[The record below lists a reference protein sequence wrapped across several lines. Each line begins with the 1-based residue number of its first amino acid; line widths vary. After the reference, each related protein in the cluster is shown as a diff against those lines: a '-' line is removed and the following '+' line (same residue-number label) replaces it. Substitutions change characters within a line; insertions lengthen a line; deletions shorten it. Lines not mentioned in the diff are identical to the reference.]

1 MLIAM
6 RTLAIFLLALV
17 CAEAAPQYSGELIFP
32 LEKWHNHSSSIVE
45 LPNGDLLVCWFHGSG
60 ERTADDVLIQ
70 AARWNHATRQ
80 WTAPFTLADTPGF
93 PETNPVLFL
102 DSHQRLF
109 FLWPLIVAHQWETAL
124 MKYRIS
130 TDYQQPSGPP
140 KWEFQDNIV
149 LIPKDIVPLT
159 RDFASAAAAET
170 GPRAERA
177 RKLIEKAQDE
187 YFSRMGWFTR
197 THPLELPSGR
207 ILVPM
212 YSDGYSYG
220 IMAISDDRGY
230 TWTASQPIVGEG
242 CIQPSVVLK
251 KDGTLVAY
259 LRDNGPPPKRAHISF
274 SKDDGVTWT
283 RARDTDI
290 PNPGTSLEN
299 MRLRNGNWIMV
310 YNDLEQGRYSLVA
323 AISDDEGATW
333 KWKRHLDGRP
343 RHAAPEPVSLSVRD
357 PGPRR
362 GDSRHLQL
370 LHPRGQSHQ
379 ACALRRSLG
388 EGRRLSYFF
397 GAVRFAPVF
406 VILSSSARMCL
417 SASPKK
423 PSLPLKSP
431 LMVPPA
437 SMKIIYGILS
447 MPSTRSSHDRY
458 LFTAT
463 AVV

>member
-1 MLIAM
+1 MRLIA
-6 RTLAIFLLALV
+6 ALLLV
-17 CAEAAPQYSGELIFP
+17 LSSAHAAPQYSAELIFP

-70 AARWNHATRQ
+70 AARWNHATRN

-177 RKLIEKAQDE
+177 KKLIEKAQDE

-220 IMAISDDRGY
+220 IMAISDDHGY
-230 TWTASQPIVGEG
+230 TWNASQPIVGEG
-242 CIQPSVVLK
+242 LHSTFRRPQERRHARGL
-251 KDGTLVAY
+251 
-259 LRDNGPPPKRAHISF
+259 PPRQRTAAQARAHQLLQ
-274 SKDDGVTWT
+274 
-283 RARDTDI
+283 RR
-290 PNPGTSLEN
+290 
-299 MRLRNGNWIMV
+299 R
-310 YNDLEQGRYSLVA
+310 
-323 AISDDEGATW
+323 
-333 KWKRHLDGRP
+333 RHLDARP
-343 RHAAPEPVSLSVRD
+343 RYRHSQPRHQSRKHAPAQR
-357 PGPRR
+357 
-362 GDSRHLQL
+362 QL
-370 LHPRGQSHQ
+370 DHGL
-379 ACALRRSLG
+379 
-388 EGRRLSYFF
+388 
-397 GAVRFAPVF
+397 
-406 VILSSSARMCL
+406 
-417 SASPKK
+417 
-423 PSLPLKSP
+423 
-431 LMVPPA
+431 
-437 SMKIIYGILS
+437 
-447 MPSTRSSHDRY
+447 
-458 LFTAT
+458 
-463 AVV
+463 